1 MSCSPSL
8 SSNTSNSA
16 SSGLLNLN
24 SNNELSNANG
34 NVSTLKPNNN

>member
-1 MSCSPSL
+1 MGCSPSFGGG
-8 SSNTSNSA
+8 A
-16 SSGLLNLN
+16 GGGARSGLLNLN